1 MENNFR
7 KEISP
12 FIKIQS
18 KRQSTA
24 SVSSD
29 SSDDFPIDAPLVKQR
44 RSSVDITIVPKRITI
59 KDSVE
64 DLESAYL
71 ENSQLNDL
79 TEELSYA
86 TWNTFYFSHLLY
98 LLL

>member
-7 KEISP
+7 REISP

-86 TWNTFYFSHLLY
+86 T
-98 LLL
+98 